1 MQLAQQ
7 NVMNFEPTLADAR
20 AHLQESQ
27 AIQNNVMLQV
37 SLLCCCLH
45 GCSSAPFLLPCEST
59 MHQLHF
65 QVSCELCLYQHSIF
79 IQAFDRC
86 CICQLQVYQGY
97 LSLLADASLDGSAA
111 DNDVPME
118 DNIVYSVQDSQK
130 AWRTRTLA
138 ALGAFLRKHYLSI
151 AHVASEIEQGV
162 TEGVSSDIKETVLRN
177 LYL

>member
-1 MQLAQQ
+1 
-7 NVMNFEPTLADAR
+7 
-20 AHLQESQ
+20 
-27 AIQNNVMLQV
+27 
-37 SLLCCCLH
+37 
-45 GCSSAPFLLPCEST
+45 

-65 QVSCELCLYQHSIF
+65 QVSCELCLYQHTIF